1 MKLYFRD
8 RQQFPLER
16 RYISTRSNG
25 VIFHK
30 TVNVLDTAMTV
41 SYFSFSHAVRT
52 KEGGGGDRKMGKNKN
67 NNGRKVGKK
76 EAEKEG
82 KMSL

>member
-1 MKLYFRD
+1 
-8 RQQFPLER
+8 
-16 RYISTRSNG
+16 
-25 VIFHK
+25 
-30 TVNVLDTAMTV
+30 MTV